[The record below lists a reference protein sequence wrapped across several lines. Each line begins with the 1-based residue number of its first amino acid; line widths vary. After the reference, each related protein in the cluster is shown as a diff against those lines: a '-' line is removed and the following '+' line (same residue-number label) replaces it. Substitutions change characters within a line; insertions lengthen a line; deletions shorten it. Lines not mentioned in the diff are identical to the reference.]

1 MEELMKVF
9 DIPGVDSSDE
19 KLRQLSGYM
28 EGILDFNESI
38 NLTAITDR
46 KEFIAK
52 HYIDSLMCAA
62 MDEINDAD
70 TVIDVGTG
78 GGFPGVPLAIAFPEK
93 KFTLIDSLNKRIKIV
108 NQLCDELEI
117 KNVRAIHGRAEE
129 LARKKDM
136 REQFNICVS
145 RAVANMAT
153 LSEYCLPFV
162 KVGGSFIAYKGPDC
176 ESEVKEASNAIEK
189 LGGCLL
195 RIERPEADGVAFD
208 HRLIVVKKIAATA
221 AKFPRKPGTPSK
233 EPMK

>member
-9 DIPGVDSSDE
+9 DSPGVDSSDE

-62 MDEINDAD
+62 MDEINEAD

-136 REQFNICVS
+136 REQFDICVS

-208 HRLIVVKKIAATA
+208 HRLIVVKTIAATA
-221 AKFPRKPGTPSK
+221 AKFPRKPGTPSQETLK
-233 EPMK
+233 